1 MVILRLSCIL
11 ACILVLSSACVQ
23 DGLDSVAEEKA
34 ELDEHFYRC
43 QVQPL
48 VTKSCAFMD
57 CHGNDERPLR
67 IYAEQRYRINPD
79 WIDYEDAITEAEL
92 AANLRVM
99 AGFVEGA
106 AGAGS
111 LLTEKPLDARFGGR
125 YHRGRDLYGVDD
137 VFLSR
142 EDEDYKT
149 LRSFANGTSDAPDC
163 VPGTGGTP

>member
-1 MVILRLSCIL
+1 MVNRGLICVLL
-11 ACILVLSSACVQ
+11 LSSACVQ
-23 DGLDSVAEEKA
+23 DGLDRQAEERVQ
-34 ELDEHFYRC
+34 LDSHFYRC

-67 IYAEQRYRINPD
+67 IYAEQRFRINPD
-79 WIDYEDAITEAEL
+79 WIDYEDVITEAEL
-92 AANLRVM
+92 AANLRAM
-99 AGFVEGA
+99 EGFVEGA
-106 AGAGS
+106 DGPGS

-142 EDEDYKT
+142 DDADYKV
-149 LRSFANGTSDAPDC
+149 LREFAAGAVDTPDC
-163 VPGTGGTP
+163 VPMVGGLP

>member
-1 MVILRLSCIL
+1 
-11 ACILVLSSACVQ
+11 
-23 DGLDSVAEEKA
+23 
-34 ELDEHFYRC
+34 
-43 QVQPL
+43 
-48 VTKSCAFMD
+48 MD
-57 CHGNDERPLR
+57 CHGNEERPLR
-67 IYAEQRYRINPD
+67 IYAEQRFRINPD